1 MRVIAVAAQK
11 TDLLPHRTQA
21 DIAAITQ
28 LLGHGGAVQQGVVLP
43 GLGKI
48 VGDFL

>member
-1 MRVIAVAAQK
+1 MGVVSIAAQK

-28 LLGHGGAVQQGVVLP
+28 LLGHRRAVQQGVVLP

-48 VGDFL
+48 GT